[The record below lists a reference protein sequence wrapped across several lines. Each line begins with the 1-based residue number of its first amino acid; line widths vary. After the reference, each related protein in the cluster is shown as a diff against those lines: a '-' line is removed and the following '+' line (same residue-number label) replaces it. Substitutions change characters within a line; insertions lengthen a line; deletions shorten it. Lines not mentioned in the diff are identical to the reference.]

1 MTIINNIQIP
11 EAFSELFTPMT
22 YKVYYGGRDG
32 AKSYTFAEVLLIKAA
47 EKKMKILCVR
57 EYMSSIKDSVKSTLD
72 EMIEYM
78 DMGYFYKSTQNS
90 IVGINGTE
98 FIFAGI
104 KLNVNNIKST
114 NNVDIA
120 WVEEANTLSV
130 LSWDILLPTIRKEG
144 SEVWV
149 SFNPYQV
156 KDPVWQMW
164 IENEMPNSIVRKVTY
179 RDNPFSSQKSKND
192 RAYDRKHDPDK
203 YQHKWE
209 GNPLTISDAVIFKNK
224 FEIDRFE
231 APEDAVFYL
240 GLDLGFSVDPLA
252 FIRCYIDHDNRK
264 LYIDKAGSS
273 TGVDIDDTP
282 AFLESIIPDCKKW
295 MITADNARP
304 EIISYLKKKGF
315 RVRASKK
322 GAGSIIEGIEY
333 IKNYTTII
341 HESLKGVIHE
351 FSTHQYKVDR
361 MSGEITPTIED
372 KNNHYIDALRYS
384 TEKLRRKQSYSVQ
397 T

>member
-1 MTIINNIQIP
+1 MRVKIP
-11 EAFSELFTPMT
+11 EAFSELFIPKT

-32 AKSYTFAEVLLIKAA
+32 AKSYTFAQALLLKGA

-72 EMIEYM
+72 EMIDIM
-78 DMGYFYKSTQNS
+78 DMGYFYKSTNNS
-90 IVGINGTE
+90 ITGINGTE

-114 NNVDIA
+114 NNVDVC

-149 SFNPYQV
+149 SFNPYEV

-164 IENEMPNSIVRKVTY
+164 IKNKMPNSIVKKVTF

-192 RAYDRKHDPDK
+192 RAYDKKHDPDK

-224 FEIDRFE
+224 FKIDRFE
-231 APEDAVFYL
+231 APKDSVFYL

-252 FIRCYIDHDNRK
+252 FLRCYLDNDKRL

-273 TGVDIDDTP
+273 TGVEIDDHP

-295 MITADNARP
+295 MITADSARP
-304 EIISYLKKKGF
+304 EIISYLKGKGF

-322 GAGSIIEGIEY
+322 GAGSIIEGIEF

-351 FSTHQYKVDR
+351 FSTYQYKVDR
-361 MSGEITPTIED
+361 MSGEITPLVED
-372 KNNHYIDALRYS
+372 KNNHYIDALRYA

-397 T
+397 V